1 MIPNDTKR
9 YQVIPNNMS
18 EINYDLLSEIIF
30 TNDSIF
36 NKIDI
41 NNAKIISCLCK
52 TARINKN
59 VKLSF
64 DRAKAYE
71 YFDKIFDII
80 IENLMYKRKEEYMKR
95 EELNKIYGEEYSI
108 ESRLED
114 IISDLK
120 KENINVLYG
129 FRELIVLELREFI
142 YNYENCKGDSSDI
155 QYNLDYCDQYYYV
168 VNYFGFFEYY
178 ENHTYDSKHFVLK
191 PGSLYDFVS
200 A

>member
-59 VKLSF
+59 VKLRF

-178 ENHTYDSKHFVLK
+178 ENHTYDSMHFVLK

>member
-1 MIPNDTKR
+1 MIPNDTKL

>member
-1 MIPNDTKR
+1 MNT
-9 YQVIPNNMS
+9 
-18 EINYDLLSEIIF
+18 INYDLISEIIF

-178 ENHTYDSKHFVLK
+178 ENHTYDSMHFVLK